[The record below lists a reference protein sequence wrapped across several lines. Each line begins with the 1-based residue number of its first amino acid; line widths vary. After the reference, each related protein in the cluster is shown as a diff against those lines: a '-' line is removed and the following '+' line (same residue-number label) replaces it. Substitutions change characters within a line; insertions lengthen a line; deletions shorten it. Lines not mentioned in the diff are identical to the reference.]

1 MNTAVTAL
9 LGLGADAMD
18 NLFDVEVSLP
28 TGGAAEVKA
37 VGSTSTTDPKELTKQ
52 YRLRCQ
58 GFTPPKFNVK
68 TYDVKYKTIKIKRP
82 ASVMEGDR
90 VFELQFRLDANYD
103 TYRALADWRAKTLVL
118 TSGLARNALDLAN
131 GGTITVSTA
140 AAPVKEDASTGV
152 YQGVTE
158 DTSVTSA
165 PDLEPASWIFMN
177 VWLTELSEPAFKQG
191 GGDPI
196 MITAKFAFGEFE
208 DPYHKWAGIGGNY

>member
-18 NLFDVEVSLP
+18 NLFDVEITLP
-28 TGGAAEVKA
+28 TGVEAGEGAPDAK
-37 VGSTSTTDPKELTKQ
+37 GLLDQ
-52 YRLRCQ
+52 FRIRCQ

-90 VFELQFRLDANYD
+90 VFELQFRLDANY
-103 TYRALADWRAKTLVL
+103 YAYKALVSWRAKTLIPS
-118 TSGLARNALDLAN
+118 TGLAYNALDLAN
-131 GGTITVSTA
+131 GGEVDVHIITEAMARPGPSDDGSYEAVSNG
-140 AAPVKEDASTGV
+140 KSTSEAIL
-152 YQGVTE
+152 THN
-158 DTSVTSA
+158 
-165 PDLEPASWIFMN
+165 SWNFKD

-196 MITAKFAFGEFE
+196 MITAKFAFGEFT
-208 DPYHKWAGIGGNY
+208 DPGHIWGGYTETSPAQ